1 MSNPGRRNPIEILH
15 GNERCKY
22 EHEVI
27 DAMAYRTE
35 RIELER
41 VQESEMIHNAAGQVW
56 FNGQWVTIH
65 TVTE

>member
-1 MSNPGRRNPIEILH
+1 MSNPGRRNPVEILH
-15 GNERCKY
+15 GNERTAHEY
-22 EHEVI
+22 EVI

-41 VQESEMIHNAAGQVW
+41 VQEHEMIHNDKGQVW
-56 FNGQWVTIH
+56 FNNQWITIH

>member
-1 MSNPGRRNPIEILH
+1 MSNPGRRNPVEILH

-35 RIELER
+35 RVELER
-41 VQESEMIHNAAGQVW
+41 VQEHEMLHNDKGQVW

>member
-1 MSNPGRRNPIEILH
+1 MSNPGRRNPVEVLH

-35 RIELER
+35 RVELER
-41 VQESEMIHNAAGQVW
+41 VQEHEMIHNDKGQVW
-56 FNGQWVTIH
+56 FNGQWITIH
-65 TVTE
+65 NVTE

>member
-1 MSNPGRRNPIEILH
+1 MSGGRTNPIEVLH

-22 EHEVI
+22 QHEQI

-35 RIELER
+35 RVELER
-41 VQESEMIHNAAGQVW
+41 VDETQMIHNAAGQVW
-56 FNGQWVTIH
+56 FNNQWITIH

>member
-1 MSNPGRRNPIEILH
+1 MSNPGRRNPVEILH

-35 RIELER
+35 RVELER
-41 VQESEMIHNAAGQVW
+41 VQEHEMLHNDKGQVW
-56 FNGQWVTIH
+56 FNNQWITIH

>member
-1 MSNPGRRNPIEILH
+1 MSNPGRRNPVEVLH

-35 RIELER
+35 RVELER
-41 VQESEMIHNAAGQVW
+41 VQESEMKHNDKGQVW
-56 FNGQWVTIH
+56 FNNQWVTIH
-65 TVTE
+65 NVTE

>member
-1 MSNPGRRNPIEILH
+1 MSAPTRKNPIEILH

-35 RIELER
+35 RVELER
-41 VQESEMIHNAAGQVW
+41 VQEHEMLHNDKGQVW

-65 TVTE
+65 NVTE

>member
-1 MSNPGRRNPIEILH
+1 MSNPGRRNPVEVLH

-35 RIELER
+35 RVELER
-41 VQESEMIHNAAGQVW
+41 VQEHEMLHNDKGQVW

>member
-1 MSNPGRRNPIEILH
+1 MSNPGRRNPVEVLH

-41 VQESEMIHNAAGQVW
+41 VQEHEMLHNDKGQVW

-65 TVTE
+65 NVTE

>member
-56 FNGQWVTIH
+56 FNGQWITIH

>member
-1 MSNPGRRNPIEILH
+1 MSNPGRRNPVEVLH

-22 EHEVI
+22 EYEVI

-35 RIELER
+35 RVELER
-41 VQESEMIHNAAGQVW
+41 VQEHEMLHNDKGQVW
-56 FNGQWVTIH
+56 FNGQWITIH

>member
-15 GNERCKY
+15 GNERTAHEY
-22 EHEVI
+22 EVI

-41 VQESEMIHNAAGQVW
+41 VQEHELKHNDKGQVW

-65 TVTE
+65 NVTE

>member
-1 MSNPGRRNPIEILH
+1 MSNPGRRNPVEILH

-35 RIELER
+35 RVELER
-41 VQESEMIHNAAGQVW
+41 VQEHEMLHNDKGQVW

-65 TVTE
+65 NVTE

>member
-1 MSNPGRRNPIEILH
+1 MSNPGRRNPVEVLH
-15 GNERCKY
+15 GNERCKHEY
-22 EHEVI
+22 EVI

-35 RIELER
+35 RVELER

-56 FNGQWVTIH
+56 FNGQWITIH

>member
-1 MSNPGRRNPIEILH
+1 MSNPGRRNPVEVLH

-35 RIELER
+35 RVELER
-41 VQESEMIHNAAGQVW
+41 VQEHEMLHNDKGQVW
-56 FNGQWVTIH
+56 FNGQWITIH